1 MQMKYL
7 ERLRQ
12 KEIII
17 SLDKLK
23 IIGDFGKKKLHLNDG
38 ERVTPKFNNKLG
50 MKGEIKNKVR

>member
-1 MQMKYL
+1 MQMKYI

-23 IIGDFGKKKLHLNDG
+23 IIGDFGKKKIAS
-38 ERVTPKFNNKLG
+38 E
-50 MKGEIKNKVR
+50 